1 LKTLIKNLR
10 RQNADRRYY
19 VPLSAFYHTITYQH
33 VRKVLVSAGI
43 EKYHLDETAKRILA
57 DGRKIFA
64 ILLLIDQPAL
74 VANFIDE
81 DQLQDHLL
89 PFDEKVLGEI
99 SSNLEIKEF
108 MEKQGEFL
116 TPTFTI
122 GTFTRF
128 TNDTAAL
135 PFTKDSEIGRGHHS
149 NVFEIAIDPEHQVLE
164 NPFRQRVSLVVH
176 FS

>member
-1 LKTLIKNLR
+1 
-10 RQNADRRYY
+10 
-19 VPLSAFYHTITYQH
+19 
-33 VRKVLVSAGI
+33 LVSAGI

-64 ILLLIDQPAL
+64 ILVLIDQPAL
-74 VANFIDE
+74 VVTFIDK

-89 PFDEKVLGEI
+89 PFDETILGEI

-108 MEKQGEFL
+108 VEKQGEFL
-116 TPTFTI
+116 TPTFTV

-135 PFTKDSEIGRGHHS
+135 PFTKDSEIGRGHHA
-149 NVFEIAIDPEHQVLE
+149 NVFEIAIDPEHQILE
-164 NPFRQRVSLVVH
+164 KPFCQRVSPVFH
-176 FS
+176 FSLCNKKPTNVHLAGEKGAKTQG